1 MTGTPELSVV
11 IPMHNEAANVRPLCD
26 RLIAVLRSLAV
37 SFEILVINDGSQ
49 DETWPALVAIVRE
62 HPEIK
67 AVDLSRNF
75 GKEAALSCGLT
86 HARGRAVITM
96 DGDLQHPPE
105 AIGDLVARWR
115 EGIDMVYGV
124 RLGRERQDA
133 ASRLFAKAFYWL
145 FDRMSQVSLPA
156 GSGDFR
162 LLDRKVVDALNG
174 LPERQRFMKGL
185 FSWVGFRSCAVP
197 FEVADRTHGES
208 KFNRLRQV
216 RLAFDAL
223 TAFSTWP
230 LRIWSFIGA
239 GVSLLAFLYIVCR
252 LVYVAIYG
260 RDVPGYESI
269 LAAILFLGGVQLLSL
284 GILGDYVG
292 RVFEEAKNRPLYIV
306 RERLG
311 IDEPQ
316 QVVSKVQV

>member
-1 MTGTPELSVV
+1 L
-11 IPMHNEAANVRPLCD
+11 
-26 RLIAVLRSLAV
+26 
-37 SFEILVINDGSQ
+37 
-49 DETWPALVAIVRE
+49 
-62 HPEIK
+62 
-67 AVDLSRNF
+67 
-75 GKEAALSCGLT
+75 
-86 HARGRAVITM
+86 
-96 DGDLQHPPE
+96 
-105 AIGDLVARWR
+105 
-115 EGIDMVYGV
+115 
-124 RLGRERQDA
+124 
-133 ASRLFAKAFYWL
+133 
-145 FDRMSQVSLPA
+145 
-156 GSGDFR
+156 
-162 LLDRKVVDALNG
+162 
-174 LPERQRFMKGL
+174 
-185 FSWVGFRSCAVP
+185 
-197 FEVADRTHGES
+197 
-208 KFNRLRQV
+208 